1 PARRHTTGTA
11 SGHRPRPL
19 SSGGRFRAAAAL
31 RRACFDFGS
40 KSYKIMGSG
49 YPAEKNAMIE
59 TWDDFRGNDM
69 QGAEC
74 RALNNRLPHEQRQW
88 DGSHFY
94 YIVSL
99 SQQAL
104 APGLSL
110 RAAKSFG
117 QWVEA
122 IESSLELFNGHLLMD
137 TAALFNR
144 CLWRM
149 FGWGL
154 RLLALLALRSTA
166 VCLYDGI
173 PEEDRALIKN
183 ADGVETEIVLVP
195 YNWDSSYFVKK
206 IAEILISE
214 ALGYSTKF
222 YSWWSTEVL
231 DSALLLS
238 VCSTADCNETRPG
251 AVGHIALESWIG
263 AYGVH
268 FEAFRDRHPSMAP
281 EDLGTMGYS
290 GEEALYASSTILQEA
305 WDESGYALEY
315 YRTYNTSHYDA
326 QKYFDRYTDLPA
338 DEIVLCND
346 TGSMFTDIAYMNP
359 YAQWTGDIEG
369 LIEVPGGYH
378 AYCQGDGRFWFSPAC
393 RQNTTACIP
402 ILSPYWG
409 WMVDAYMAWATA
421 YGIPAAIGISWDND
435 IHLNH
440 YSNFRILTY
449 AFRPN
454 GGLASNQPNPIRFP
468 PHSESE
474 WAQGNKRT
482 DSVGSYIGKL
492 VSRSLRSQAFKVH
505 EMMRHMRLDMQEV
518 QHTLEEAQRTRA
530 ENAYGYQNYGY
541 GATDFLLNSYACQWA
556 QANRHRWAQ
565 WWVEVESAVSRD
577 YCRCLSGSNAIMLL
591 PGYFSSNRA
600 RGSVFKCFSNP
611 SQCPGG
617 LPGACSSGR
626 DNSSVACSACL
637 PGLRQNGPGCGPCG
651 REDYFI
657 LIFFSLLIGAGT
669 GLLHRFYL
677 RAAYYR
683 NLRHGDRLL
692 NASMF
697 GTQLVVCL
705 QLVAIV
711 QKIAIDWEEPF
722 ASVLDALNF
731 VSLAELMESLHAI
744 SCVARIGPTANF
756 LLQTLGAP
764 CSFMVVPCLMHL
776 FRAAVR
782 SKAASSQRGYVDRYV
797 LCETLGSI
805 FVLFFIAQC
814 NAIAEPFQCQSH
826 PNGMWSMRASIGV
839 FCNFS
844 DTHLELC
851 IAGAILST
859 VPLCFLSACTWA
871 VLVEFP
877 RRLRM
882 VDMTFIRACSF
893 LILRFRPGCEAFSI
907 FLLIR
912 NVLLALAPV
921 LPSANAS
928 LLLISALLGLNF
940 YLVSSFK
947 PWRSDY
953 ACRADLVA
961 NTVFLAII
969 FQAAFFVTEVNRAA
983 VLLFCSVALILIVL
997 GLTAWTLVAAGSQIA
1012 TRKMQRK
1019 FDFFISHQKNACGSL
1034 ARLLKIEL
1042 QLRGQKVFLDADDL
1056 TDLSRLFAIV
1066 ASNVSQLLFLCSPQ
1080 VLTSK
1085 WCVAELVTAR
1095 MQGLETTLVMLPKFF
1110 LPSDEFIRAYENTVI
1125 DIQDLASYGFAVEDI
1140 IETLRWLGSLRAM
1153 TVSQELFEGSISY
1166 IADQLAKAQMP
1177 SRSAAEEV
1185 GSGCLILADHG
1196 DMEAVATAHVLLHMI
1211 SPHVLHV
1218 CNVLPRV
1225 LASGE
1230 RLRQGM
1236 AVLAQGQF
1244 LLLLCTKNSLT
1255 SSCIIEWLLQ
1265 AHSASSSCHILPILA
1280 EEGYQI
1286 PQSPEAFDDLCAH
1299 PSVQNHNAGAYNS
1312 ILKAIFMHIAVHFM
1326 PKFSGEAAL
1335 ALKAKEI
1342 ASRMRHNDMP
1352 SLGTLKDMSAFP
1364 NLQLDDMH
1372 LASSG
1377 KSCDAQLERATTC
1390 MEEVEKSFQEEMAS
1404 TAF

>member
-1 PARRHTTGTA
+1 
-11 SGHRPRPL
+11 
-19 SSGGRFRAAAAL
+19 
-31 RRACFDFGS
+31 
-40 KSYKIMGSG
+40 
-49 YPAEKNAMIE
+49 
-59 TWDDFRGNDM
+59 
-69 QGAEC
+69 
-74 RALNNRLPHEQRQW
+74 
-88 DGSHFY
+88 
-94 YIVSL
+94 
-99 SQQAL
+99 
-104 APGLSL
+104 
-110 RAAKSFG
+110 
-117 QWVEA
+117 
-122 IESSLELFNGHLLMD
+122 
-137 TAALFNR
+137 
-144 CLWRM
+144 M
-149 FGWGL
+149 FGCIL
-154 RLLALLALRSTA
+154 RLLALLAIRSTA
-166 VCLYDGI
+166 VCLHDAI
-173 PEEDRALIKN
+173 PAEDRALIKN
-183 ADGVETEIVLVP
+183 ADGVETEIVLIP
-195 YNWDSSYFVKK
+195 YSWDSSYFVTK

-214 ALGYSTKF
+214 ALGYSTRF
-222 YSWWSTEVL
+222 YSWWPTEVL

-238 VCSTADCNETRPG
+238 LCSTAECNETRPG
-251 AVGHIALESWIG
+251 TVGHIALESWIG

-268 FEAFRDRHPSMAP
+268 FETFRDRHPSMAP

-290 GEEALYASSTILQEA
+290 GEEALYASRTILQEA

-315 YRTYNTSHYDA
+315 FRTYNTSHYDA

-346 TGSMFTDIAYMNP
+346 TGSMFTDTAYMNP
-359 YAQWTGDIEG
+359 YAQWTGDMEG

-421 YGIPAAIGISWDND
+421 YGIPAAIGISWDHD

-440 YSNFRILTY
+440 YMNFRILTY

-454 GGLASNQPNPIRFP
+454 GGLANNQPDPIRFP

-505 EMMRHMRLDMQEV
+505 EMMRHMRLDMQEL

-541 GATDFLLNSYACQWA
+541 GATDVLLNSYACQWA
-556 QANRHRWAQ
+556 QANRHRWNQ
-565 WWVEVESAVSRD
+565 WIPKETTCFPGFGLVDASGMYVSSRDSAASCSVCTPGTFSEQLVDESGQTYRCESCPLGRHQQLSSETICLQCEQGRVASLPGQSACEACPLGKYANSSGMTECFSCGTGPAWTTSRLSEDYGPARWVEVESAVSRD
-577 YCRCLSGSNAIMLL
+577 YCHCLSGWFLDSETCQECMQGAECPGSNAIMLL
-591 PGYFSSNRA
+591 PGYFSSSRA
-600 RGSVFKCFSNP
+600 RGSVFKCFSDP

-657 LIFFSLLIGAGT
+657 LIFFLLLIGTGT

-683 NLRHGDRLL
+683 NLRHGDHLL

-782 SKAASSQRGYVDRYV
+782 SKAASSQKGCVDRYV

-839 FCNFS
+839 FCNFY

-851 IAGAILST
+851 IAGVVLST
-859 VPLCFLSACTWA
+859 VPLCFLSACAWA

-953 ACRADLVA
+953 ACHADLVA
-961 NTVFLAII
+961 NTAFLAII

-983 VLLFCSVALILIVL
+983 VLLLCTVALILVIL
-997 GLTAWTLVAAGSQIA
+997 GLTAWTLVAAGSQLA
-1012 TRKMQRK
+1012 TRKMKRK

-1080 VLTSK
+1080 VLTSR

-1095 MQGLETTLVMLPKFF
+1095 MQGLETTLLMLPKFF

-1140 IETLRWLGSLRAM
+1140 TETLRWLGSLRAM
-1153 TVSQELFEGSISY
+1153 TVSQDLFEGSISY
-1166 IADQLAKAQMP
+1166 IADQLANAQMP

-1196 DMEAVATAHVLLHMI
+1196 DIEAVATAHVLLHMI

-1244 LLLLCTKNSLT
+1244 LILLCTKNSLT
-1255 SSCIIEWLLQ
+1255 ASCIIEWLLQ

-1286 PQSPEAFDDLCAH
+1286 PQSSEAFDDLCAH
-1299 PSVQNHNAGAYNS
+1299 PNVQNHNAAAYNS

-1352 SLGTLKDMSAFP
+1352 SLGALKDMSAFP
-1364 NLQLDDMH
+1364 NLQLDDIH

-1377 KSCDAQLERATTC
+1377 KPCDVQLEGATTC
-1390 MEEVEKSFQEEMAS
+1390 IEEYEKSCQEEMTA